1 MQLAAHKLLL
11 HAIPCSPQFIFP
23 FWEHLLYLQKGISL
37 RIIAKKTLREFWE
50 EHTDCEEQLVTWF
63 RETSKA
69 EWNNPKDIKKEY
81 PNASFLKENRVVFNI
96 KGNNYRLIVRIN
108 YDYQMVWIRFVG
120 THAEYDK
127 IDATK
132 I

>member
-1 MQLAAHKLLL
+1 MRV
-11 HAIPCSPQFIFP
+11 
-23 FWEHLLYLQKGISL
+23 IS
-37 RIIAKKTLREFWE
+37 KKILREFWE
-50 EHTDCEEQLVTWF
+50 KHSDSEQQLKAWYQ
-63 RETSKA
+63 ETSNA
-69 EWNNPKDIKKEY
+69 EWNSPNDIKTEY
-81 PNASFLKENRVVFNI
+81 PSASILADNRVVFNI

-108 YDYQMVWIRFVG
+108 YDYGMTWIRFVG